1 MQTQRFFSQLFAR
14 PLLWW
19 MAYAALLA
27 WSLFATWSI
36 PTEVLPRFSY
46 PQISVI
52 AHDPG
57 ASAAEME
64 TLVVRPLEGELL
76 ALADVVNLRS
86 TMGQGTAQLMARFRR
101 GTNPQVDL
109 QAVYG
114 AIDRA
119 RASLPASVAPYA
131 EIMGNAINEV
141 ADYAV
146 SIPSA
151 VPPWQVQRAITTRIL
166 PALRALPGVQRVEI
180 FGSGEESLWV
190 QPDLAALRQHGVGI
204 DAIATALG
212 SQVVLGPTGR
222 LVLGHQD
229 VLMETRSLPL
239 TAQAVSDIP
248 VSTPQGPVPLR
259 VLARVVRRAQPIHYA
274 LELDARPSIAL
285 IVFKQPGASTVP
297 VTGAVART
305 LNDLQN
311 QLPAGVHWQRIY
323 DQGHIVSL
331 IRSDLG
337 RNLLVGGALAIAI
350 LFWILSAYPGVWVL
364 AVSIPIALLLGIGGL
379 YSLGHTLNLLTFGAL
394 TVAIGLLADDSIIVI
409 EAIFHR
415 WETGSGRVE
424 GVWQGVKDIAAPDI
438 SGTLTTVATY
448 LPLIA
453 VTGLAGLFFV
463 PFALAMS
470 LVLLSSLVVSL
481 TLIPLVA
488 KTLASKNSA
497 VKHRTT
503 TDTGPKR
510 LFRQSGARFLEQLR
524 RINGHILDWT
534 IVHPRLSL
542 LGAILLLVISLAAV
556 MLVPANLLPL
566 PNEGVLLDSFTLP
579 PGTSLQQTRAAA
591 AKISAKLREDPAVA
605 HTLARIGSAGT
616 TAYTERSFAGELQ
629 LKLKPGVSTSSLDAL
644 SAHLARMA
652 NTVGVQQSFNTPTLE
667 RFGESLSGL
676 PQPFVIELYGDHL
689 PTLRRLSKQ
698 VVDQLRN
705 VPGLSDIFN
714 NDAYPVAQLRI
725 SPRVSAMRAYGL
737 TPEALF
743 RQLRPALRGDV
754 IAQVPDGNYHLN
766 LYLRLAQAEQLS
778 ITQLGR
784 ILIRTQQGW
793 TPLRLLAQLKL
804 DVVPNQ
810 IRHIDGA
817 RALDILATPTGS
829 TGATI
834 KAARQ
839 ALSNLAFPP
848 GYRVGFT
855 GLDVELEHAAIMLGI
870 AAFVSLLLM
879 LGILMSHFGGI
890 KRALILLLQVPLAFT
905 GGALALALSG
915 VGLNA
920 IALVGFLTLIGISLN
935 HGIVL
940 LHRAR
945 QAEQEGLP
953 LEAAVRKAVKIRF
966 RPIVLTT
973 LTAVFGMLPTAL
985 GWGIGAAPE
994 QGLAVVILGGVLWSS
1009 LLSTNLLPALY
1020 IHWHRKNHSQ
1030 NHHTE

>member
-1 MQTQRFFSQLFAR
+1 MQIQRLFAR
-14 PLLWW
+14 PVLWW

-27 WSLFATWSI
+27 WALYATWSI
-36 PTEVLPRFSY
+36 PAEVLPRFNY

-57 ASAAEME
+57 ASASEME

-76 ALADVVNLRS
+76 GLADVVNLRS
-86 TMGQGTAQLMARFRR
+86 TMGQGTAQLTVRFRK
-101 GTNPQVDL
+101 GTDPQLDL

-114 AIDRA
+114 GIDRA
-119 RASLPASVAPYA
+119 RAALPAAVAPYA

-146 SIPSA
+146 VIPPA
-151 VPPWQVQRAITTRIL
+151 VTPWQVQRAINTRIL
-166 PALRALPGVQRVEI
+166 PSLRALPGVQRVEI

-190 QPDLAALRQHGVGI
+190 QPDMSALRQHGIGM
-204 DAIATALG
+204 DALANAISAH
-212 SQVVLGPTGR
+212 VVLGPTGR

-229 VLMETRSLPL
+229 VSIETRSLPL
-239 TAQAVSDIP
+239 TTSALRNIP
-248 VSTPQGPVPLR
+248 VTTPKGQVPLH
-259 VLARVVRRAQPIHYA
+259 VLARVIRGAQPVHYA
-274 LELDARPSIAL
+274 LELDSQPSIAL

-297 VTGAVART
+297 VTDAVART
-305 LNDLQN
+305 LNELQT
-311 QLPAGVHWQRIY
+311 QLPNGVRWQRIY

-337 RNLLVGGALAIAI
+337 RNLLVGGVLAIAI
-350 LFWILSAYPGVWVL
+350 MFWILGAYPGVWVL
-364 AVSIPIALLLGIGGL
+364 ALSIPLALLLGIAGL
-379 YSLGHTLNLLTFGAL
+379 YAVGHTLNLLTFGAL
-394 TVAIGLLADDSIIVI
+394 TVAIGLLADDGIIVL
-409 EAIFHR
+409 EAISHR
-415 WETGSGRVE
+415 WEEKPAATE
-424 GVWQGVKDIAAPDI
+424 GVWQGLKDIAAPDI

-448 LPLIA
+448 IPLIA
-453 VTGLAGLFFV
+453 VTGLASLFFV

-470 LVLLSSLVVSL
+470 FVLLSSLVISL
-481 TLIPLVA
+481 TLIPLIA
-488 KTLASKNSA
+488 RSL
-497 VKHRTT
+497 
-503 TDTGPKR
+503 GPPKR
-510 LFRQSGARFLEQLR
+510 RSLGSGARFLERLR
-524 RINGHILDWT
+524 KLNGHILDWT
-534 IVHPRLSL
+534 IVHPRMSL
-542 LGAILLLVISLAAV
+542 LAAVVLLVISV
-556 MLVPANLLPL
+556 VSVILVPANLLPL

-579 PGTSLQQTRAAA
+579 PGTSLDQSRTAA
-591 AKISAKLREDPAVA
+591 AKIANVLSKDPAVE

-629 LKLKPGVSTSSLDAL
+629 VRLKPGVSTSSLDAI
-644 SAHLARMA
+644 SARLAKKA
-652 NTVGVQQSFNTPTLE
+652 KLDGVQQSFNTPTLE

-676 PQPFVIELYGDHL
+676 PQPFVIELYGNHL
-689 PTLRRLSKQ
+689 PVLRQLSSQ
-698 VVDQLRN
+698 VVNQLKK

-714 NDAYPVAQLRI
+714 NDAYPVMQLRI
-725 SPRVSAMRAYGL
+725 LPRPAAMRAYGL
-737 TPEALF
+737 TPQALF
-743 RQLRPALRGDV
+743 RQVRPALRGDV
-754 IAQVPDGNYHLN
+754 IAQVPDGDYHLN
-766 LYLRLAQAEQLS
+766 LYLRLAEAEQLS
-778 ITQLGR
+778 TQQLGA

-804 DVVPNQ
+804 EVVPNQ

-817 RALDILATPTGS
+817 RALDILATPAGS
-829 TGATI
+829 IGATVQS
-834 KAARQ
+834 ARQ
-839 ALSNLAFPP
+839 ALSKITFPP

-855 GLDVELEHAAIMLGI
+855 GLDVELEHAAVMLGI
-870 AAFVSLLLM
+870 AAVVSLLLM
-879 LGILMSHFGGI
+879 LGILVSHFGGFR
-890 KRALILLLQVPLAFT
+890 RALILLLQVPLAFT

-945 QAEQEGLP
+945 QAERDGLA
-953 LEAAVRKAVKIRF
+953 LEDAVREAVRIRF

-1009 LLSTNLLPALY
+1009 ILSTNLLPALY
-1020 IHWHRKNHSQ
+1020 VHWHRKNAIPDLENTSA
-1030 NHHTE
+1030 

>member
-1 MQTQRFFSQLFAR
+1 MQPQQFFAQLFAR

-27 WSLFATWSI
+27 WAVYAALSI
-36 PTEVLPRFSY
+36 PTEVLPAFNY

-52 AHDPG
+52 AHDAG
-57 ASAAEME
+57 ASSEEME

-76 ALADVVNLRS
+76 GLADVANLRS
-86 TMGQGTAQLMARFRR
+86 TMGQGTAQLTARFRR

-119 RASLPASVAPYA
+119 RPTMPASVAPYA

-146 SIPSA
+146 SIPPA
-151 VPPWQVQRAITTRIL
+151 TAPWQVQRAIITRIL

-190 QPDLAALRQHGVGI
+190 QPDLTALRKHGIGI
-204 DAIATALG
+204 DAIATAL
-212 SQVVLGPTGR
+212 SSEVVLGPTGR
-222 LVLGHQD
+222 LILGHQNI
-229 VLMETRSLPL
+229 LMETRSLPL
-239 TAQAVSDIP
+239 KVQDIRNIP
-248 VSTPQGPVPLR
+248 VSTQEGPIPLNL
-259 VLARVVRRAQPIHYA
+259 LARVVRKAQPVHYA
-274 LELDARPSIAL
+274 LDLDGKPSIGL

-297 VTGAVART
+297 VTDAVART
-305 LNDLQN
+305 LNHLKT
-311 QLPAGVHWQRIY
+311 QLPGGSRWHRIY

-337 RNLLVGGALAIAI
+337 RNVLVGGGLAIVI
-350 LFWILSAYPGVWVL
+350 LFWILGAYPGVWVL
-364 AVSIPIALLLGIGGL
+364 AVSIPVALLLGIAGL
-379 YSLGHTLNLLTFGAL
+379 YVSGHTLNLLTFGAL
-394 TVAIGLLADDSIIVI
+394 TVAIGLLADDGIIVI

-415 WETGSGRVE
+415 WEGGLGGAD
-424 GVWQGVKDIAAPDI
+424 GVWQGLKDIAAPDI

-463 PFALAMS
+463 PFALSMS
-470 LVLLSSLVVSL
+470 LVLIGSLVTSL

-488 KTLASKNSA
+488 KNLA
-497 VKHRTT
+497 
-503 TDTGPKR
+503 PKR
-510 LFRQSGARFLEQLR
+510 LTGKDAVVTGTNQPKQIFLKSGARFLEFLR
-524 RINGHILDWT
+524 RVNCRILDWT
-534 IVHPRLSL
+534 IVHPRTSL
-542 LGAILLLVISLAAV
+542 LAATLLLAVSVAALIV
-556 MLVPANLLPL
+556 VPANLMPL
-566 PNEGVLLDSFTLP
+566 PNEGVLLDGFTLP
-579 PGTSLQQTRAAA
+579 PGTSLQQTRASVAQ
-591 AKISAKLREDPAVA
+591 ISAKLRKDPAVA

-629 LKLKPGVSTSSLDAL
+629 VRLKPGAGTTSLDAIG
-644 SAHLARMA
+644 ARLAREAKM
-652 NTVGVQQSFNTPTLE
+652 VGIQQSIDTPTLE

-676 PQPFVIELYGDHL
+676 PQPFVVELYGDHL
-689 PTLRRLSKQ
+689 SVLRHLSKQ
-698 VVDQLRN
+698 VVIGLRN
-705 VPGLSDIFN
+705 VHGLTDIFN
-714 NDAYPVAQLRI
+714 NDAYPVTQLRI
-725 SPRVSAMRAYGL
+725 LPRPSAMRAYGL
-737 TPEALF
+737 TPDELY

-754 IAQVPDGNYHLN
+754 IAKVPDGNYHLN
-766 LYLRLAQAEQLS
+766 LYLRLADAEQLS
-778 ITQLGR
+778 IAQLGR
-784 ILIRTQQGW
+784 ILVRTGQGW
-793 TPLRLLAQLKL
+793 TPLHLLAQLKTAL
-804 DVVPNQ
+804 VPNQ

-817 RALDILATPTGS
+817 RALDILATPARAVG
-829 TGATI
+829 TI
-834 KAARQ
+834 INAARH
-839 ALSNLAFPP
+839 ALSNIAIPV
-848 GYRVGFT
+848 GYRVEFA
-855 GLDVELEHAAIMLGI
+855 GLDVELERSAVMLGI
-870 AAFVSLLLM
+870 AAVVSLLMM
-879 LGILMSHFGGI
+879 LGILVSHFGGI
-890 KRALILLLQVPLAFT
+890 KRALILLLQIPLAFT

-945 QAEQEGLP
+945 EAEQEGLP
-953 LEAAVRKAVKIRF
+953 LESAVRTAVRIRF

-994 QGLAVVILGGVLWSS
+994 QGLAVVILGGIIWSS

-1020 IHWHRKNHSQ
+1020 VHWHRDNKFRS
-1030 NHHTE
+1030 